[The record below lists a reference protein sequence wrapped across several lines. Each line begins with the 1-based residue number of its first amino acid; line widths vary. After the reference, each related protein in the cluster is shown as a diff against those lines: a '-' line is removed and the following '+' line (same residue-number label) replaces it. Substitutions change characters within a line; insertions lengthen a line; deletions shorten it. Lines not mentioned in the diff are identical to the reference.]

1 MYYVWRE
8 LCFVGRLKAQ
18 TRVWGD
24 VGGGDDAA
32 LPRDVLFPASRLLS
46 FLLRAGYLSASADSQ
61 DGGSGALCGSFPL
74 IEAGA
79 FGRGGGSGGGG
90 GGGDGD
96 GDAGDGGVDVVV
108 GTANS
113 TMEFP
118 IEGVFSAP
126 LVAMQPP
133 RDI

>member
-1 MYYVWRE
+1 MYSVRRE

-61 DGGSGALCGSFPL
+61 DGGSGALWGSFPL

-79 FGRGGGSGGGG
+79 FGRGGGSGGGDG
-90 GGGDGD
+90 G
-96 GDAGDGGVDVVV
+96 GDAGDGGVDVGVV